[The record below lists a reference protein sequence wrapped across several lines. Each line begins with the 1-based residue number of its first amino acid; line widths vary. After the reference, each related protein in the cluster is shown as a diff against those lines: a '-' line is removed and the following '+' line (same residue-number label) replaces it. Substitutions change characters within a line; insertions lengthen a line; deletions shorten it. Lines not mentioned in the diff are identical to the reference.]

1 MGSAGPFCTPRLRDE
16 LNQLSFQ
23 ALYRVFEFNMRTKD
37 FWHLTLKTFEMLHNI
52 VSHDHLHCSETVT
65 NKCQNLSEEFPHFI
79 TDLAPVCF
87 KAFHKIGQD
96 KTLTLLVYQAHYFHI
111 LQVEA
116 PNPAS
121 AFLHNVIRLSPIHM
135 IIKSIFTLHPL
146 RHRLQFT
153 GQCYALVA
161 EYYMHNYLS
170 FSPRWDFRIRSLYF
184 PH

>member
-23 ALYRVFEFNMRTKD
+23 ALYGVFEFNMRTKD
-37 FWHLTLKTFEMLHNI
+37 FWHLTSKTFEMLHNI

-65 NKCQNLSEEFPHFI
+65 NECQNLSEEFSHFI
-79 TDLAPVCF
+79 TDLATVCF

-96 KTLTLLVYQAHYFHI
+96 GTLTLLVYEAHYSHI

-116 PNPAS
+116 SNPAS
-121 AFLHNVIRLSPIHM
+121 AFLLGLSPIHR
-135 IIKSIFTLHPL
+135 IIKRIFTLHPQ

-161 EYYMHNYLS
+161 EYYMNSYLS
-170 FSPRWDFRIRSLYF
+170 FSLRWDFRVTSFYF